1 MNSGILKPET
11 LRLGSRV
18 SQPVDQND
26 PDAIELRALGRGF
39 ALPTLRLYRRRA
51 EPAGVMK

>member
-1 MNSGILKPET
+1 MPEALWLGGRNSQTI
-11 LRLGSRV
+11 
-18 SQPVDQND
+18 DQSD

-51 EPAGVMK
+51 EPAGV